1 MRKNNTILGFDFGL
15 KRIGVAVGQTITHS
29 ANPLMILQA
38 KNGVPNW
45 NDIKKLII
53 KWGVD
58 ALIVGLPLNMDGTEQ
73 PITQCAKKFGE
84 QLKTHFALPIYFVDE
99 RLTTVAAR
107 DEMHTHLKGVARFD
121 RADSMSAKLIV
132 ESWFNSRNERII

>member
-1 MRKNNTILGFDFGL
+1 MLNTILGFDFGL
-15 KRIGVAVGQTITHS
+15 KRIGVAVGQMITHS
-29 ANPLMILQA
+29 ANPLTVLQA
-38 KNGVPNW
+38 RNGVPNW

-53 KWGVD
+53 EWGVD

-73 PITQCAKKFGE
+73 PITQRAKEFGE

-107 DEMHTHLKGVARFD
+107 DIMHTQSDKRKRFD
-121 RADSMSAKLIV
+121 RADSMSAMLIV
-132 ESWFNSRNERII
+132 ESWMKEV